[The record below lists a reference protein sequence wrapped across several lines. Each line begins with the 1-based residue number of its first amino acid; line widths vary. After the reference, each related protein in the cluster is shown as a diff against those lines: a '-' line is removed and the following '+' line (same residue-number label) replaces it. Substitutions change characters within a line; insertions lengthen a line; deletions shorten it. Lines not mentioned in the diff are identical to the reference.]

1 MNRRRIQQ
9 IFPQRFRLN
18 ATRPTATRLTDPL
31 TQHVQMAQ
39 SGFSLIEVI
48 MATAILMGSTVVLMR
63 LAGMGREQFTKA
75 KLLGEAQSHCE
86 TILNEIVLGKRP
98 LREVQPQSFFPNSFQ
113 SSLTLEASD
122 ESDTTESETTATPSE
137 LYESDAVLEGQ
148 TANESEWKY
157 LIRLKSVRS
166 FPQLRSITV
175 TVYHSPPMEESVNR
189 SASVAVDDTANE
201 AARPSR
207 IRSTLTRW
215 VRVPQRATSENREN
229 PGNPDNSESSGI
241 GGEPALEEG

>member
-9 IFPQRFRLN
+9 ICPKRFRLN
-18 ATRPTATRLTDPL
+18 AKRPTTPRLTDPL
-31 TQHVQMAQ
+31 TQHVHMAQ

-98 LREVQPQSFFPNSFQ
+98 LREVQPQAFFPNSFQ
-113 SSLTLEASD
+113 SSLALEASD
-122 ESDTTESETTATPSE
+122 LSDTAESETTATPSE
-137 LYESDAVLEGQ
+137 LYESDAVLEAQ
-148 TANESEWKY
+148 TATESEWKY
-157 LIRLKSVRS
+157 LVRLKSVHS

-175 TVYHSPPMEESVNR
+175 TVYHSPPTEENVNR
-189 SASVAVDDTANE
+189 SSSLTVDDTANE

-215 VRVPQRATSENREN
+215 VRVPQRAASENREN
-229 PGNPDNSESSGI
+229 PDNSETSPT
-241 GGEPALEEG
+241 GGESALEEGFR